1 MEIKPFLND
10 RYIMDQKKSSVFL
23 QFKKD
28 VRKRMLTGLLLILP
42 VYVTFF
48 VVKFL
53 FGFVGGTLAP
63 VIKKVLQF
71 YGVAL
76 PKTTLDEFFITF
88 FGLILTFIALYFIGI
103 FAANFVGK
111 AIINY
116 FENLLTK
123 TPIVRNIYSSVK
135 QIIHA
140 VSMPGKQSFKRV
152 VLIDFPKE
160 GAKSIGFVTGVSQY
174 NNEKKLCIFIP
185 TIPNPTTGFLI
196 FTTESEIT
204 DTNLTVEEAFKALF
218 SAGVLIPDNI
228 AASFKSK
235 DTRTSD

>member
-1 MEIKPFLND
+1 MEE
-10 RYIMDQKKSSVFL
+10 KKHGVFT

-28 VRKRMLTGLLLILP
+28 ARKRMLTGLLLILP

-53 FGFVGGTLAP
+53 FSFVGGTLAP

-71 YGVAL
+71 LGVAL
-76 PKTTLDEFFITF
+76 PRTSLDEFIITF
-88 FGLILTFIALYFIGI
+88 LGLILTFIALYFIGI

-123 TPIVRNIYSSVK
+123 TPVIRNVYSSVK

-140 VSMPGKQSFKRV
+140 VTLPGKQSFKRV
-152 VLIDFPKE
+152 VFVDFPKE
-160 GAKSIGFVTGVSQY
+160 GTKSIGFVTGATQY
-174 NNEKKLCIFIP
+174 NNEHKFISVFIP
-185 TIPNPTTGFLI
+185 TTPNPTTGFLI
-196 FTTESEIT
+196 YTSEDAVI
-204 DTNLTVEEAFKALF
+204 DTNLTVEEAFRTLF
-218 SAGVLIPDNI
+218 SGGVLTPKDITT
-228 AASFKSK
+228 AFKTTQSQ
-235 DTRTSD
+235 TSN

>member
-1 MEIKPFLND
+1 MKE
-10 RYIMDQKKSSVFL
+10 KKHGVFTH
-23 QFKKD
+23 FKKD

-53 FGFVGGTLAP
+53 FSFVGGTLSP
-63 VIKKVLQF
+63 VVKKILQLN
-71 YGVAL
+71 GVAL
-76 PKTTLDEFFITF
+76 PKTSLDEFFVTF

-103 FAANFVGK
+103 FAANFIGK
-111 AIINY
+111 AIITY

-135 QIIHA
+135 QIIHS

-160 GAKSIGFVTGVSQY
+160 GAKSIGFVTGVSNY
-174 NNEKKLCIFIP
+174 NNDKKLCIFIP

-196 FTTESEIT
+196 FTTESEII

-235 DTRTSD
+235 DTRTTGSQ

>member
-1 MEIKPFLND
+1 MEE
-10 RYIMDQKKSSVFL
+10 KKHGVFT

-28 VRKRMLTGLLLILP
+28 IRKRMLTGLLLILP

-53 FGFVGGTLAP
+53 FSFVGGTLAP

-71 YGVAL
+71 LGVAL
-76 PKTTLDEFFITF
+76 PKTTLDEFIITF
-88 FGLILTFIALYFIGI
+88 LGLIFTFIALYFIGI

-123 TPIVRNIYSSVK
+123 TPVIRNIYSSVK

-140 VSMPGKQSFKRV
+140 VTLPGKQSFKRV
-152 VLIDFPKE
+152 VFIDFPKE
-160 GAKSIGFVTGVSQY
+160 GTKSIGFVTGTTQY
-174 NNEKKLCIFIP
+174 NKEHKFISVFIP
-185 TIPNPTTGFLI
+185 TTPNPTTGFLI
-196 FTTESEIT
+196 YASEDAII
-204 DTNLTVEEAFKALF
+204 DTNLTVEEAFRTLF
-218 SAGVLIPDNI
+218 SGGVLTPKDIS
-228 AASFKSK
+228 AAFKTTHSQ
-235 DTRTSD
+235 TSN

>member
-1 MEIKPFLND
+1 MEE
-10 RYIMDQKKSSVFL
+10 KKVGIFI

-53 FGFVGGTLAP
+53 FGFIGGTLAP
-63 VIKKVLQF
+63 VIKKVLHF
-71 YGVAL
+71 YGIAL
-76 PKTTLDEFFITF
+76 PKTTLDEFVITF

-103 FAANFVGK
+103 FAANFLGK

-123 TPIVRNIYSSVK
+123 TPVIRNIYSSVK

-140 VSMPGKQSFKRV
+140 VTLPGKQAFKRV
-152 VLIDFPKE
+152 VLVDFPKA
-160 GAKSIGFVTGVSQY
+160 GTKSIGFVTGATQH
-174 NNEKKLCIFIP
+174 NNEKKLLTIFIP
-185 TIPNPTTGFLI
+185 TTPNPTTGFLI
-196 FTTESEIT
+196 FTTEEDVIDS
-204 DTNLTVEEAFKALF
+204 NLSVEEAFKILF
-218 SAGVLIPDNI
+218 SGGVLTPKDITT
-228 AASFKSK
+228 AVKASSGNQPS
-235 DTRTSD
+235 R

>member
-1 MEIKPFLND
+1 MEKD
-10 RYIMDQKKSSVFL
+10 KRGVFTH
-23 QFKKD
+23 FKKD

-76 PKTTLDEFFITF
+76 PKSSLDEFIITF

-111 AIINY
+111 AIISY

-123 TPIVRNIYSSVK
+123 TPIIRIIYSSVK

-140 VSMPGKQSFKRV
+140 VSLPGKQAFKRV
-152 VLIDFPKE
+152 VLVDFPKE
-160 GAKSIGFVTGVSQY
+160 GTKSIGFVTSDTQY
-174 NNEKKLCIFIP
+174 NKEQKYITVFIP
-185 TIPNPTTGFLI
+185 TTPNPTTGFLI
-196 FTTESEIT
+196 FVTEDTVT
-204 DTNLTVEEAFKALF
+204 DTTLTVEEAFKTLF
-218 SAGVLIPDNI
+218 SGGVLTPRDITAPCKTTH
-228 AASFKSK
+228 A
-235 DTRTSD
+235 

>member
-1 MEIKPFLND
+1 MEETKHGVLT
-10 RYIMDQKKSSVFL
+10 

-28 VRKRMLTGLLLILP
+28 IRKRMLTGLLLILP

-53 FGFVGGTLAP
+53 FSFVGGTLAP

-76 PKTTLDEFFITF
+76 PRSSLDEFIITF
-88 FGLILTFIALYFIGI
+88 IGLILTFIALYFIGI

-111 AIINY
+111 AIIHY

-123 TPIVRNIYSSVK
+123 TPVVKNIYSSVK

-140 VSMPGKQSFKRV
+140 VSLPGKQAFKRV
-152 VLIDFPKE
+152 VLVDFPKE
-160 GAKSIGFVTGVSQY
+160 GTKSIGFVTSDTQY
-174 NNEKKLCIFIP
+174 NKEHKYITVFIP
-185 TIPNPTTGFLI
+185 TTPNPTTGFLI
-196 FTTESEIT
+196 FVTEEAVT
-204 DTNLTVEEAFKALF
+204 DTTLTVEEAFKTLF
-218 SAGVLIPDNI
+218 SGGVLTPKEI
-228 AASFKSK
+228 
-235 DTRTSD
+235 TSPWKTTPS

>member
-1 MEIKPFLND
+1 MEKD
-10 RYIMDQKKSSVFL
+10 KRGVFTH
-23 QFKKD
+23 FKKD

-76 PKTTLDEFFITF
+76 PKSSLDEFIITF

-111 AIINY
+111 AIISY

-123 TPIVRNIYSSVK
+123 TPIIRTIYSSVK

-140 VSMPGKQSFKRV
+140 VSLPGKQAFKRV
-152 VLIDFPKE
+152 VLVEKQKE
-160 GAKSIGFVTGVSQY
+160 GKKRMKQIG
-174 NNEKKLCIFIP
+174 N
-185 TIPNPTTGFLI
+185 
-196 FTTESEIT
+196 
-204 DTNLTVEEAFKALF
+204 VEVPQEAFLA
-218 SAGVLIPDNI
+218 VLKLND
-228 AASFKSK
+228 
-235 DTRTSD
+235 

>member
-1 MEIKPFLND
+1 MEKD
-10 RYIMDQKKSSVFL
+10 KRGVFT

-53 FGFVGGTLAP
+53 FSFVGGTLAP

-76 PKTTLDEFFITF
+76 PKSSLDEFIITF

-111 AIINY
+111 AIISY

-123 TPIVRNIYSSVK
+123 TPIIRNIYSSVK

-140 VSMPGKQSFKRV
+140 VSLPGKQAFKRV
-152 VLIDFPKE
+152 VLVDFPKE
-160 GAKSIGFVTGVSQY
+160 GAKSIGFVTSDTQY
-174 NNEKKLCIFIP
+174 NKEQKYISVFIP
-185 TIPNPTTGFLI
+185 TTPNPTTGFLI
-196 FTTESEIT
+196 FVTEDTVT
-204 DTNLTVEEAFKALF
+204 DTTLTVEEAFKTLF
-218 SAGVLIPDNI
+218 SGGVLTPKDITAP
-228 AASFKSK
+228 FKTTHS
-235 DTRTSD
+235 

>member
-1 MEIKPFLND
+1 MNEKHGI
-10 RYIMDQKKSSVFL
+10 IS

-53 FGFVGGTLAP
+53 FSFIGGTLAP
-63 VIKKVLQF
+63 VIKKVFHL
-71 YGVAL
+71 YGVAM
-76 PKTTLDEFFITF
+76 PKTSLDEFIITF
-88 FGLILTFIALYFIGI
+88 IGLILTFIALYFIGI

-111 AIINY
+111 AIIQY

-123 TPIVRNIYSSVK
+123 TPVIRNIYSSVK

-140 VSMPGKQSFKRV
+140 VGLPGRQSFKRV
-152 VLIDFPKE
+152 VLVDFPKE
-160 GAKSIGFVTGVSQY
+160 GTKSIGFVTGDINY
-174 NNEKKLCIFIP
+174 NNEKKLICVFIP

-196 FTTESEIT
+196 YLPEEAVT
-204 DTNLTVEEAFKALF
+204 DTDLTIEDAFKTLF
-218 SAGVLIPDNI
+218 SAGVLTP
-228 AASFKSK
+228 K
-235 DTRTSD
+235 DLFTPHTTERTETSH

>member
-1 MEIKPFLND
+1 MEKD
-10 RYIMDQKKSSVFL
+10 KRGVFTH
-23 QFKKD
+23 FKKD

-76 PKTTLDEFFITF
+76 PKSSLDEFIITF

-111 AIINY
+111 AIISY

-123 TPIVRNIYSSVK
+123 TPIIRNIYSSVK

-140 VSMPGKQSFKRV
+140 VSLPGKQAFKRV
-152 VLIDFPKE
+152 VLVDFPKE
-160 GAKSIGFVTGVSQY
+160 GTKSIGFVTSDTQY
-174 NNEKKLCIFIP
+174 NKEQKYITVFIP
-185 TIPNPTTGFLI
+185 TTPNPTTGFLI
-196 FTTESEIT
+196 FVTEDTVT
-204 DTNLTVEEAFKALF
+204 DTTLTVEEAFKTLF
-218 SAGVLIPDNI
+218 SGGVLTPRDITAPCKTTH
-228 AASFKSK
+228 A
-235 DTRTSD
+235 

>member
-1 MEIKPFLND
+1 MEKNT
-10 RYIMDQKKSSVFL
+10 SGVFTH
-23 QFKKD
+23 FKKD

-76 PKTTLDEFFITF
+76 PKSSLDEFIITF

-111 AIINY
+111 AIISY

-123 TPIVRNIYSSVK
+123 TPIIRNIYSSVK

-140 VSMPGKQSFKRV
+140 VSLPGKQAFKRV
-152 VLIDFPKE
+152 VLVDFPKE
-160 GAKSIGFVTGVSQY
+160 GAKSIGFVTSDTQY
-174 NNEKKLCIFIP
+174 NKEQKYISIFIP
-185 TIPNPTTGFLI
+185 TTPNPTTGFLI
-196 FTTESEIT
+196 FVTEDTVT
-204 DTNLTVEEAFKALF
+204 DTTLTVEEAFKTLF
-218 SAGVLIPDNI
+218 SGGVLTPRDITAPCKTTH
-228 AASFKSK
+228 S
-235 DTRTSD
+235 

>member
-1 MEIKPFLND
+1 MFT
-10 RYIMDQKKSSVFL
+10 

-53 FGFVGGTLAP
+53 FSFVGGTLAP

-76 PKTTLDEFFITF
+76 PRTTLDEFFITF
-88 FGLILTFIALYFIGI
+88 FGLILTFIALYFLGI
-103 FAANFVGK
+103 FAANFIGK
-111 AIINY
+111 AIIRY

-123 TPIVRNIYSSVK
+123 TPVIRNIYSSVK

-140 VSMPGKQSFKRV
+140 VTLPGKQAFKRV
-152 VLIDFPKE
+152 VLVDFPKT
-160 GAKSIGFVTGVSQY
+160 GTKSIGFVTGTTQH
-174 NNEKKLCIFIP
+174 NNEKKLLSVFIP
-185 TIPNPTTGFLI
+185 TTPNPTTGFLI
-196 FTTESEIT
+196 FSPEEDVIDS
-204 DTNLTVEEAFKALF
+204 NLTVEEAFKTLF
-218 SAGVLIPDNI
+218 SGGVLTPRDLV
-228 AASFKSK
+228 
-235 DTRTSD
+235 TSAKARGNQTSP

>member
-1 MEIKPFLND
+1 
-10 RYIMDQKKSSVFL
+10 MDQEKSSVFI

-71 YGVAL
+71 CGVTL
-76 PKTTLDEFFITF
+76 PKSSLDEFIITF

-111 AIINY
+111 SIINY

-123 TPIVRNIYSSVK
+123 TPIIRNIYSSVK
-135 QIIHA
+135 QIIHS
-140 VSMPGKQSFKRV
+140 VSMPGKQTFKRV

-160 GAKSIGFVTGVSQY
+160 GAKSIGFVTGSSCY
-174 NNEKKLCIFIP
+174 ESGKKVCVFIP

-196 FTTESEIT
+196 FTSESEIT
-204 DTNLTVEEAFKALF
+204 DTSLTVEEAFKALF

-228 AASFKSK
+228 AASIKTK
-235 DTRTSD
+235 NTRTSDQN

>member
-1 MEIKPFLND
+1 MEE
-10 RYIMDQKKSSVFL
+10 KKTGMFT

-53 FGFVGGTLAP
+53 FSFVGGTLAP

-71 YGVAL
+71 YGVVL
-76 PKTTLDEFFITF
+76 PKTTVDEFIITF
-88 FGLILTFIALYFIGI
+88 IGLILTFVALYFIGI
-103 FAANFVGK
+103 FAANFLGK

-123 TPIVRNIYSSVK
+123 TPVIRNIYSSVK

-140 VSMPGKQSFKRV
+140 VTLPGKQAFKRV
-152 VLIDFPKE
+152 VLVDFPKT
-160 GAKSIGFVTGVSQY
+160 GTKSIGFVTGSTQH
-174 NNEKKLCIFIP
+174 NNEKKLLTIFIP
-185 TIPNPTTGFLI
+185 TTPNPTTGFLI
-196 FTTESEIT
+196 FTPEEDVIDS
-204 DTNLTVEEAFKALF
+204 NLTVEEAFKTLF
-218 SAGVLIPDNI
+218 SGGVLTPKDII
-228 AASFKSK
+228 TAAKVSGN
-235 DTRTSD
+235 RTSY

>member
-1 MEIKPFLND
+1 MEKD
-10 RYIMDQKKSSVFL
+10 KRGVFTH
-23 QFKKD
+23 FKKD

-76 PKTTLDEFFITF
+76 PKSSLDEFIITF
-88 FGLILTFIALYFIGI
+88 FGIILTFIALYFIGI

-111 AIINY
+111 AIISY

-123 TPIVRNIYSSVK
+123 TPIIRNIYSSVK

-140 VSMPGKQSFKRV
+140 VSMPGKQAFKRV

-160 GAKSIGFVTGVSQY
+160 GAKSIGFVTGTSSY
-174 NNEKKLCIFIP
+174 NDEKKVCVFIP

-196 FTTESEIT
+196 FTSENEIT

-218 SAGVLIPDNI
+218 SAGLLIPDDI
-228 AASFKSK
+228 AAALKTK
-235 DTRTSD
+235 NTQTSD